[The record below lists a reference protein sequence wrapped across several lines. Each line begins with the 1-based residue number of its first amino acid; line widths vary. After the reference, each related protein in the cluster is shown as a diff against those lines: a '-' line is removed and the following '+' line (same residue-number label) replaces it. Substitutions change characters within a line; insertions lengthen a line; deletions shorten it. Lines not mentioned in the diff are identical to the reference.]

1 MNTADD
7 IKTFVI
13 VEDNKIFAKTVVKGI
28 EKEFPN
34 SVVKSFSTGEEMLDY
49 LENDP
54 VEPPPIFILDYYL
67 NSEVPDAI
75 DGGEILAKLRTKYT
89 GRFKDIFVIM
99 LTSSTE
105 IKQAVELL
113 RKGAKFYIVKDEVFF
128 DTLKPTIR
136 QILDYQA
143 MTQQKQVSA
152 QKAAFYK
159 KQLNYAMAAG
169 AIMVVVVIALIVWL
183 LLK

>member
-1 MNTADD
+1 MSKTEDN
-7 IKTFVI
+7 KTFFI

-34 SVVKSFSTGEEMLDY
+34 SVLKSFSTGEEMLDY
-49 LENDP
+49 LENNP

-67 NSEVPDAI
+67 NSEVTDAI
-75 DGGEILAKLRTKYT
+75 DGGEVLAKLRKKYT
-89 GRFKDIFVIM
+89 GRFKEVFVIM

-113 RKGAKFYIVKDEVFF
+113 KQGAKFYIVKDEVFF

-136 QILDYQA
+136 QILDFQA
-143 MTQQKQVSA
+143 MTNQKVISEK
-152 QKAAFYK
+152 KAEFYK
-159 KQLNYAMAAG
+159 KQIKYAIAAG
-169 AIMVVVVIALIVWL
+169 GVLVVIVVALIIWL
-183 LLK
+183 SFK